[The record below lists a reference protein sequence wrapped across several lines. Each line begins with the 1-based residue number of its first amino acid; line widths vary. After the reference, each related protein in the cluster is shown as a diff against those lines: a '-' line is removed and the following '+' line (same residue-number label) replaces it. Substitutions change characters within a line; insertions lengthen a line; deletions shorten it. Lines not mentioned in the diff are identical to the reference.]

1 MNPRPI
7 TVWSKHPENY
17 EFLALD
23 FESSR
28 YLTTSAADNTVILQ
42 NINTCKLIQTYRGHK
57 GKVLHARFSQD
68 GSRVLTTSEDK
79 TAIIWDVAHGR
90 EIAKLVGHQDAVI
103 FGTFSPD
110 GKRVITQSNDK
121 TLRIWDAFN
130 GQAIATLSGYPG
142 EIESPMFSPDGTR
155 IIVDTFRYED
165 SNNSDNQIWTAW
177 LWDAGTGVVVGSV
190 DGHTA
195 PSAFSPDGTQVIT
208 ISKDSRFCQW
218 NLVSG
223 RSSVNT
229 ESMISCSEKI
239 ATNSDGTRIVFC
251 GGQNMGLRRED
262 YSDDQRQA
270 FCEKKYLLDTSTNR
284 PISDSLLAADGPNEP
299 HFSHDGKWLVLKGS
313 ALWARF
319 ISNMDYILDIHF
331 TAMPAPELLHEACLR
346 RLVGATKLTRDEMRL
361 AGYPDDSPEID
372 VCEGVQ

>member
-1 MNPRPI
+1 MADPAAGITQEEPIRSVKLLANLWGSHWLLRAIKGYEYKLSSNATFDPNDSRVAIGSEDGSAYVWNAMNPRPI

-208 ISKDSRFCQW
+208 ISKDSRAS
-218 NLVSG
+218 VSG
-223 RSSVNT
+223 IWYLVAPQL
-229 ESMISCSEKI
+229 I
-239 ATNSDGTRIVFC
+239 
-251 GGQNMGLRRED
+251 LR
-262 YSDDQRQA
+262 A
-270 FCEKKYLLDTSTNR
+270 
-284 PISDSLLAADGPNEP
+284 
-299 HFSHDGKWLVLKGS
+299 
-313 ALWARF
+313 
-319 ISNMDYILDIHF
+319 
-331 TAMPAPELLHEACLR
+331 
-346 RLVGATKLTRDEMRL
+346 
-361 AGYPDDSPEID
+361 
-372 VCEGVQ
+372 